1 MSSSE
6 SDVPVVEGLE
16 ETKIMPTMGEDIELV
31 LQTDLNESELAQ
43 VQAIDL
49 LAQQDPAEKDEDEL
63 QYSMLSWMMD
73 EEKSEEDEEEKE
85 EEDVDE
91 VDEADEA
98 DETEQLSPQKKTK
111 IYYRRKGGKGNERRK
126 RLEKFNQQRKRRKQK
141 L

>member
-49 LAQQDPAEKDEDEL
+49 LAQQDPAEKDEDE
-63 QYSMLSWMMD
+63 YSMLSWMVD

-98 DETEQLSPQKKTK
+98 DETEQLSP
-111 IYYRRKGGKGNERRK
+111 
-126 RLEKFNQQRKRRKQK
+126 
-141 L
+141 